1 MISNVVGL
9 VGIAAA
15 SRPADKGHPYGHAKF
30 ETYASVVIGVMLLL
44 AAYNVGHDAVAALTG
59 AREAVVVDAGSYVVM
74 VTTLVINVFVARY
87 ERARGRALA
96 SELLEADAAH
106 TASDV
111 LVTVSV
117 LVGLVLVQA
126 GFPLADPIVSL
137 LVVLAIL
144 KSAFEV
150 FSRAN
155 ATLSD
160 TRRLPAEE
168 VVEVALSVEGVRQVH
183 RVRTRGTE
191 GEVLVDLHIL
201 LNPRMSLAAA
211 HEVGNQVE
219 AAIVARWPQVVDV
232 VVHLEPDTERERRE
246 E

>member
-1 MISNVVGL
+1 
-9 VGIAAA
+9 
-15 SRPADKGHPYGHAKF
+15 
-30 ETYASVVIGVMLLL
+30 
-44 AAYNVGHDAVAALTG
+44 
-59 AREAVVVDAGSYVVM
+59 
-74 VTTLVINVFVARY
+74 
-87 ERARGRALA
+87 
-96 SELLEADAAH
+96 
-106 TASDV
+106 
-111 LVTVSV
+111 
-117 LVGLVLVQA
+117 
-126 GFPLADPIVSL
+126 
-137 LVVLAIL
+137 L

-168 VVEVALSVEGVRQVH
+168 VVEVALGVEGVRQVH

-246 E
+246 Q